1 MPVSAL
7 SISDFE
13 RAAAGPARMKR
24 GDVGLGIG
32 QGAPL
37 EAQGRHEIVAGSE
50 LVLTLAGCRLDP
62 QELLV
67 GNLGDSSHVS

>member
-1 MPVSAL
+1 
-7 SISDFE
+7 
-13 RAAAGPARMKR
+13 MKR